1 MPVADVVQE
10 MVDVVLPGV
19 TVRPEMVGPAAEA
32 RRGIIKKTVK
42 KAIIMMGIPLF
53 RSIY

>member
-19 TVRPEMVGPAAEA
+19 TVRPEMVGPEPTF
-32 RRGIIKKTVK
+32 TVTI
-42 KAIIMMGIPLF
+42 AVEVPAVF
-53 RSIY
+53 VAVSV